1 MKLERVSP
9 PPQQES
15 VNGNLVGGEEGGR
28 HKGYS
33 GLKTEEEVEEDEL
46 RNWADFRE
54 CQTRFAASGGV
65 LTEF

>member
-9 PPQQES
+9 PSQE
-15 VNGNLVGGEEGGR
+15 NGNGNAGEEAYA
-28 HKGYS
+28 KS
-33 GLKTEEEVEEDEL
+33 EEEVGEEEL

-54 CQTRFAASGGV
+54 LQARFAASGGV